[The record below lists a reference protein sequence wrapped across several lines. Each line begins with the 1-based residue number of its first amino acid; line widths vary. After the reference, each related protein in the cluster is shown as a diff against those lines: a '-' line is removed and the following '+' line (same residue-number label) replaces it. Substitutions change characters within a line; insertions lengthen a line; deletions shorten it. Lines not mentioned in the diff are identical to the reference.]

1 MASAMTAA
9 YTYLGIAIVAEVVA
23 TSALKASEG
32 FTRPMPSLIT
42 AVGYALAFYCLSHT
56 LKSIP
61 TGVAYAL
68 WSGVGIVLV
77 SAVAYF
83 WQGQKL
89 DIPAIVG
96 MGMIVGGVL
105 VINLFSKTA
114 GH

>member
-1 MASAMTAA
+1 MASAVTAA

-68 WSGVGIVLV
+68 WSGVGIVLISAVGGLWLGQRPDATTLMVLVLV
-77 SAVAYF
+77 SAGVRCL
-83 WQGQKL
+83 KL
-89 DIPAIVG
+89 FTH
-96 MGMIVGGVL
+96 
-105 VINLFSKTA
+105 NS
-114 GH
+114 

>member
-68 WSGVGIVLV
+68 WSGVGIVLI
-77 SAVAYF
+77 SAVG
-83 WQGQKL
+83 WLGQRL
-89 DIPAIVG
+89 DAPALLGLGLI
-96 MGMIVGGVL
+96 IAGVV
-105 VINLFSKTA
+105 VINVFSKSIT
-114 GH
+114 H